1 MGGTDMP
8 EKMTEEEARIS
19 RAIRLVRK
27 AKEVLQQEGRETL
40 PLEIEDPEVKTK
52 EPKAEKD
59 DTKIENNTGTHSG
72 YGLAGET
79 FGKSD
84 ITIKGAIEMLN
95 EGIKG
100 ERLTY
105 GKYKDPQKVK
115 KFTRMINRLK
125 KLPKLIEDGHWTKG
139 EEAGV
144 KAILQEETML
154 ASAGLNLK

>member
-27 AKEVLQQEGRETL
+27 AKEVLQEEGRETL
-40 PLEIEDPEVKTK
+40 PLEIENSDVKTK
-52 EPKAEKD
+52 NPKAEKD

-72 YGLAGET
+72 YGLAGDT

-84 ITIKGAIEMLN
+84 ITIEKTIQLLN
-95 EGIKG
+95 DGIKQ
-100 ERLTY
+100 ERLSY
-105 GKYKDPQKVK
+105 GEYKDPKKVE

-144 KAILQEETML
+144 KAILQSETF
-154 ASAGLNLK
+154 ADSLNIY

>member
-27 AKEVLQQEGRETL
+27 AKEVLQEEGRETL

-52 EPKAEKD
+52 KPKTEKD

-79 FGKSD
+79 FGKADTYTDAYMPSANRIAERINIKLEEILDEFRNDNTAEIAIRMYGAKKIEEMSETIRTMQGTISRFNRERRASD
-84 ITIKGAIEMLN
+84 
-95 EGIKG
+95 
-100 ERLTY
+100 
-105 GKYKDPQKVK
+105 
-115 KFTRMINRLK
+115 
-125 KLPKLIEDGHWTKG
+125 
-139 EEAGV
+139 
-144 KAILQEETML
+144 
-154 ASAGLNLK
+154 

>member
-1 MGGTDMP
+1 MP

-79 FGKSD
+79 FGKS
-84 ITIKGAIEMLN
+84 G
-95 EGIKG
+95 
-100 ERLTY
+100 TY
-105 GKYKDPQKVK
+105 TDAY
-115 KFTRMINRLK
+115 M
-125 KLPKLIEDGHWTKG
+125 
-139 EEAGV
+139 
-144 KAILQEETML
+144 
-154 ASAGLNLK
+154 ASANRIAERININLEEILDEFRNDNTAEIAERMYGEKKMEEMSETIRTMQGTISRFNREQRAVD

>member
-1 MGGTDMP
+1 MP
-8 EKMTEEEARIS
+8 EKMTEEEAQIS

-40 PLEIEDPEVKTK
+40 PLEIEAPEVKTK

-72 YGLAGET
+72 YGLAGDT

-84 ITIKGAIEMLN
+84 ITIENTIQLLN
-95 EGIKG
+95 DGIKQ
-100 ERLTY
+100 ERLSY
-105 GKYKDPQKVK
+105 GKYNDPKRVE

-144 KAILQEETML
+144 KAILQSETYM
-154 ASAGLNLK
+154 ADSLNLY